1 MRLSAGLRL
10 GSTLVV
16 GATALIAAAPA
27 SATTF
32 CVPSFHPACP
42 NNGSNVQQASLETAM
57 QTNGDDTVA
66 DRIVIAAGTVTDVD
80 TYKLLG
86 GDNDDLEI
94 VGAGPAATAITTTQ
108 SGNPFVINLSDGA
121 RAVTMRDLT
130 IRIPASFADN
140 LGAGI
145 QAQKDTFDNVDI
157 ESRNPRS
164 DGAPS
169 LIGGSVFRDGRI
181 YGSMG
186 GSIDMGLKTNGAAS
200 GELLIERTAI
210 EDASWGVTV
219 DTGAVVTRVKRT
231 RIVDPLAYGVRIT
244 NGGFAVVD
252 NSIIEADTATPVVAE
267 SNDAGTV
274 IATVRHT
281 TIVGPPGDQNE
292 PAVKAK
298 VQNAIGNGSINLV
311 VTDTIIAGYD
321 NPLWCEAPA
330 AANIGNASLTVRYS
344 YFSHSAIVS
353 GDCTLSNPNTI
364 DALDPQVGPPQFVG
378 AGNFHLPAGS
388 PAIDSGDPLTVT
400 LPTEDFDGAPR
411 PVDGNADGNAR
422 RDMGAFEFQ
431 PPVPPGGDP
440 PPGDPP
446 PGDPPPGDPPLD
458 PPPGDPPLDPTAGD
472 TQAPLI
478 SKLKA
483 KHGLSEGE
491 GGIVKLR
498 LSEPATV
505 NVAVRPTTS
514 RRGAK
519 GALKLSYAGAAG
531 KNKLP
536 IKPGR
541 LDAGSYKLKAIATDA
556 AGNRSKP
563 ARIKLVV
570 KP

>member
-1 MRLSAGLRL
+1 MRLSAGFRL
-10 GSTLVV
+10 GLIFVA

-32 CVPSFHPACP
+32 CVPAFHPACP

-57 QTNGDDTVA
+57 QTNGDDTVT
-66 DRIVIAAGTVTDVD
+66 DRIVIATGTVTDGNS
-80 TYKLLG
+80 YKLLS
-86 GDNDDLEI
+86 GDSDDLEI

-108 SGNPFVINLSDGA
+108 SGNPFVIDLSDGA

-130 IRIPASFADN
+130 IRIPATFTDN
-140 LGAGI
+140 LGAGL
-145 QAQKDTFDNVDI
+145 QATKDTFDNVDI
-157 ESRNPRS
+157 ESRNVRS

-169 LIGGSVFRDGRI
+169 MVGGSTFTDGRV
-181 YGSMG
+181 YGSAG
-186 GSIDMGLKTNGAAS
+186 GSIDTGFATNGAAS
-200 GELLIERTAI
+200 GELEIKRTSIEN
-210 EDASWGVTV
+210 ASWGVLV
-219 DTGAVVTRVKRT
+219 DDPEVVTRVRRT

-244 NGGFAVVD
+244 DGSFAVVE
-252 NSIIEADTATPVVAE
+252 NSIIEADTATPVIAE
-267 SNDAGTV
+267 SNDPGTV
-274 IATVRHT
+274 IATVRHV
-281 TIVGPPGDQNE
+281 TIVGPPADQNE
-292 PAVKAK
+292 PAVQAK
-298 VQNAIGNGSINLV
+298 VQNAAGNGSVNLV
-311 VTDTIIAGYD
+311 VSDTIIAGFD

-344 YFSHSAIVS
+344 YFSHSANVL

-364 DALDPQVGPPQFVG
+364 DALDPQVGPPQFAG
-378 AGNFHLPAGS
+378 PGNFHLPPGS
-388 PAIDSGDPLTVT
+388 PAIDRGDPLTVT

-440 PPGDPP
+440 PPGEPP
-446 PGDPPPGDPPLD
+446 PGDPPPGDPPPGG
-458 PPPGDPPLDPTAGD
+458 PPPDPTGGD

-483 KHGLSEGE
+483 KHGLSEDE

-498 LSEPATV
+498 LSEAATV
-505 NVAVRPTTS
+505 SLALRPIAS
-514 RRGAK
+514 RRSAK

-536 IKPGR
+536 IKPGK
-541 LDAGSYKLKAIATDA
+541 LDAGGYRLKAIATDT
-556 AGNRSKP
+556 AGNRSKT

-570 KP
+570 RP